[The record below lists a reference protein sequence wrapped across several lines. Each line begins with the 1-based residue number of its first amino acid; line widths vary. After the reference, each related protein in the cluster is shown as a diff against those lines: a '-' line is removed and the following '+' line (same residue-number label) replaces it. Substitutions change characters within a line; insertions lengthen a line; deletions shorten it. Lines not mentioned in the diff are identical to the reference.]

1 MAGERYKMIPNEVK
15 QYVKGMYGKPT
26 VPIKEDIVKMI
37 IGDEAVIDCRPADLL
52 EPVLD
57 ENRKKIAKF
66 IMDEEDVLSYTLF
79 PQPAMEYFKYR
90 EAQQNKIDED
100 LLNDEDV
107 VYPI

>member
-1 MAGERYKMIPNEVK
+1 MIPKEVK

-26 VPIKEDIVKMI
+26 VPIEKAIVKLI
-37 IGDEAVIDCRPADLL
+37 IGDEEVITCRPADLL

-57 ENRKKIAKF
+57 KNRKKIAKYL
-66 IMDEEDVLSYTLF
+66 IDEEDVLSYTLF
-79 PQPAMEYFKYR
+79 PKPAMDYFEYR
-90 EAQQNKIDED
+90 EAKQNKIDET